1 MKLTPEETELIL
13 SKRKEADEN
22 TPKKVG
28 FLKADLFYIE
38 SRYPEIRH
46 NIQDIVKNCGWWC
59 TKEVMLDIIERIKF
73 ELLSGLAA
81 KAGTQFDCYIVDGE
95 ELWYDSEG
103 IGIEEMDAAWAAR
116 NLKDIKE
123 LK

>member
-1 MKLTPEETELIL
+1 MKLTPEETQLIL

-28 FLKADLFYIE
+28 FLKVDLFYIE

-46 NIQDIVKNCGWWC
+46 DIQDIVKSYGWWC
-59 TKEVMLDIIERIKF
+59 TKETMLDIVERIKL
-73 ELLSGLAA
+73 ELLNGLSA

-103 IGIEEMDAAWAAR
+103 IGIEEMDSECAKR
-116 NLKDIKE
+116 NLRDIKE